1 MLVREVMSTQPACC
15 LATDS
20 IQHAANL
27 MRQHKV
33 GAIPVVESQ
42 VHRRLVGII
51 TDRDICIRLIADGGA
66 ASTPVAHAMTPS
78 PVTCR
83 SDDTLA
89 VCESLMQSH
98 AIRRLPVINDAG
110 ICIGMV
116 AQADIV
122 LHDNPQNVLRMLR
135 EISRP
140 DWQAEA
146 HRTILSA

>member
-1 MLVREVMSTQPACC
+1 
-15 LATDS
+15 
-20 IQHAANL
+20 

-42 VHRRLVGII
+42 THRRVVGII
-51 TDRDICIRLIADGGA
+51 TDRDICVRRIADGAA
-66 ASTPVAHAMTPS
+66 ASTSVARAMTPN
-78 PVTCR
+78 PITCR

-89 VCESLMQSH
+89 VCESLMQTH

-116 AQADIV
+116 AQADVV
-122 LHDNPQNVLRMLR
+122 LHDNPQNVQRMLR

-140 DWQAEA
+140 DWQADT